1 MKKDGR
7 DVEMILTYK
16 LMDGS
21 KYGLSTG
28 TKRGFCTKEFYEFDS
43 VEEIETLMLGLAD
56 MLNKIRLEHN
66 GKLPKGGKREYINE
80 VRKWQK

>member
-1 MKKDGR
+1 MQKDSK
-7 DVEMILTYK
+7 DAEIIFTYR
-16 LMDGS
+16 LVDGT

-28 TKRGFCTKEFYEFDS
+28 TKRGMCTKEFYNFDS

-66 GKLPKGGKREYINE
+66 GKFPR
-80 VRKWQK
+80 W

>member
-1 MKKDGR
+1 MQKDSR
-7 DVEMILTYK
+7 DAEIIFTYR
-16 LMDGS
+16 LVDGT

-28 TKRGFCTKEFYEFDS
+28 TKRGFCTREFYDFDS

-66 GKLPKGGKREYINE
+66 GKFPR
-80 VRKWQK
+80 W

>member
-1 MKKDGR
+1 MQKDSK
-7 DVEMILTYK
+7 DAAIIFTYR
-16 LMDGS
+16 LVDGT

-28 TKRGFCTKEFYEFDS
+28 TKRGICTKEFYDFDS

-66 GKLPKGGKREYINE
+66 GKFPR
-80 VRKWQK
+80 W

>member
-1 MKKDGR
+1 MQKDSK
-7 DVEMILTYK
+7 DAEIIFTYR
-16 LMDGS
+16 LVDGT

-28 TKRGFCTKEFYEFDS
+28 TKRGIRTKEFYDFDS

-66 GKLPKGGKREYINE
+66 GKFPR
-80 VRKWQK
+80 W

>member
-1 MKKDGR
+1 MADFRFNEDFANNWKSGQIVTCEEK
-7 DVEMILTYK
+7 E
-16 LMDGS
+16 DGS

-28 TKRGFCTKEFYEFDS
+28 AKRGFCTREFYEFDS

-66 GKLPKGGKREYINE
+66 GKLPR
-80 VRKWQK
+80 W

>member
-1 MKKDGR
+1 MQKDSK
-7 DVEMILTYK
+7 DAEIIFTYR
-16 LMDGS
+16 LVVGT

-28 TKRGFCTKEFYEFDS
+28 TKRGICTKEFYDFDS

-66 GKLPKGGKREYINE
+66 GKFPR
-80 VRKWQK
+80 W

>member
-1 MKKDGR
+1 MQKDSK
-7 DVEMILTYK
+7 DAEIIFTYR
-16 LMDGS
+16 LVDDT

-28 TKRGFCTKEFYEFDS
+28 TKRGICTKEFYDFDS

-66 GKLPKGGKREYINE
+66 GKFPR
-80 VRKWQK
+80 W

>member
-1 MKKDGR
+1 MQKDSR
-7 DVEMILTYK
+7 DAEIIFTYR
-16 LMDGS
+16 LVDGS

-28 TKRGFCTKEFYEFDS
+28 TKRGFCTREFYDFDN

-66 GKLPKGGKREYINE
+66 GKFPR
-80 VRKWQK
+80 W

>member
-1 MKKDGR
+1 MQKDSK
-7 DVEMILTYK
+7 DAEIIFTYR
-16 LMDGS
+16 LVDGT

-28 TKRGFCTKEFYEFDS
+28 TKCGICTKEFYDFDS

-66 GKLPKGGKREYINE
+66 GKFPR
-80 VRKWQK
+80 W

>member
-16 LMDGS
+16 LEDDS

-28 TKRGFCTKEFYEFDS
+28 T
-43 VEEIETLMLGLAD
+43 
-56 MLNKIRLEHN
+56 
-66 GKLPKGGKREYINE
+66 NE
-80 VRKWQK
+80 AFVQENFMSSIV

>member
-1 MKKDGR
+1 MQKDSK
-7 DVEMILTYK
+7 DAEIIFTYR
-16 LMDGS
+16 LVDGT

-28 TKRGFCTKEFYEFDS
+28 TKRGICTKEFYDFDS

-66 GKLPKGGKREYINE
+66 GRFPR
-80 VRKWQK
+80 W

>member
-1 MKKDGR
+1 MQKDSK
-7 DVEMILTYK
+7 DAEIIFTYR
-16 LMDGS
+16 LVDGT

-28 TKRGFCTKEFYEFDS
+28 TKRGIYTKEFYDFDS

-66 GKLPKGGKREYINE
+66 GKFPR
-80 VRKWQK
+80 W

>member
-1 MKKDGR
+1 
-7 DVEMILTYK
+7 
-16 LMDGS
+16 MDGS

-66 GKLPKGGKREYINE
+66 GKFPR
-80 VRKWQK
+80 W

>member
-1 MKKDGR
+1 MEKDGR

-16 LMDGS
+16 LEDGS

-28 TKRGFCTKEFYEFDS
+28 AKRGFCTKEFYEFDS
-43 VEEIETLMLGLAD
+43 VEEIETPMLGLAD

-66 GKLPKGGKREYINE
+66 GKLPR
-80 VRKWQK
+80 W

>member
-1 MKKDGR
+1 MQKDSKGA
-7 DVEMILTYK
+7 EIIFTYR
-16 LMDGS
+16 LVDGT

-28 TKRGFCTKEFYEFDS
+28 TKRGICTKEFYDFDS

-66 GKLPKGGKREYINE
+66 GKFPR
-80 VRKWQK
+80 W

>member
-1 MKKDGR
+1 MQKDSK
-7 DVEMILTYK
+7 DAEIIFTYR
-16 LMDGS
+16 LVDGS

-28 TKRGFCTKEFYEFDS
+28 TKRGLCTREFYDFDS

-66 GKLPKGGKREYINE
+66 GKFPR
-80 VRKWQK
+80 W

>member
-1 MKKDGR
+1 MQKDSK
-7 DVEMILTYK
+7 DAEIIFTYR
-16 LMDGS
+16 LVDGT

-28 TKRGFCTKEFYEFDS
+28 TKRGICTKGFYDFDS

-66 GKLPKGGKREYINE
+66 GKFPR
-80 VRKWQK
+80 W

>member
-28 TKRGFCTKEFYEFDS
+28 TKRGFCICTKEFYEFDS

-66 GKLPKGGKREYINE
+66 GKFPR
-80 VRKWQK
+80 W

>member
-1 MKKDGR
+1 MKKDSK
-7 DVEMILTYK
+7 DAEIIFTYR
-16 LMDGS
+16 LVDGT

-28 TKRGFCTKEFYEFDS
+28 TKRGICTKEFYDFDS

-66 GKLPKGGKREYINE
+66 GKFPR
-80 VRKWQK
+80 W

>member
-1 MKKDGR
+1 MQKDSKNA
-7 DVEMILTYK
+7 EIIFTYR
-16 LMDGS
+16 LVDGT

-28 TKRGFCTKEFYEFDS
+28 TKRGICTKEFYDFDS

-66 GKLPKGGKREYINE
+66 GKFPR
-80 VRKWQK
+80 W

>member
-1 MKKDGR
+1 MQKDSK
-7 DVEMILTYK
+7 DAEIIFTYR
-16 LMDGS
+16 LVNGT

-28 TKRGFCTKEFYEFDS
+28 TKRGICTKEFYDFDS

-66 GKLPKGGKREYINE
+66 GKFPR
-80 VRKWQK
+80 W

>member
-1 MKKDGR
+1 MQKDSKDAEIIFIYR
-7 DVEMILTYK
+7 LV
-16 LMDGS
+16 DGT

-28 TKRGFCTKEFYEFDS
+28 TKRGICTKEFYDFDS

-66 GKLPKGGKREYINE
+66 GKFPR
-80 VRKWQK
+80 W